1 MTRPPCSD
9 FCYARPRRP
18 SSKSSGIGSMRDELT
33 TRPYS
38 EEHIRDKHI
47 RDKHIRD
54 TIHQFPP
61 CFESVCSFRSR
72 YDEFFIE
79 EQTLEMRSDMMEVYD
94 EGYWRIST
102 QEIYQSPG
110 MYIQRN

>member
-1 MTRPPCSD
+1 MINIYVIQSIN
-9 FCYARPRRP
+9 
-18 SSKSSGIGSMRDELT
+18 S
-33 TRPYS
+33 
-38 EEHIRDKHI
+38 
-47 RDKHIRD
+47 
-54 TIHQFPP
+54 PP